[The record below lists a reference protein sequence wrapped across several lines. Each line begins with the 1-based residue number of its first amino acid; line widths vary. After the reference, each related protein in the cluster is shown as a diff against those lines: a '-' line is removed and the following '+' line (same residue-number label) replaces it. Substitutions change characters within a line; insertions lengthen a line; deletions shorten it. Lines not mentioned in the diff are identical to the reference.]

1 MVYAEK
7 SFNDISR
14 TAWDKVIDFIKLHY
28 FLSKRKDNDF
38 WLDNVDPSTA
48 SDSLLEKLDYW
59 RFNLPTQSD
68 FSSNYEVFQ
77 LENYQYVL
85 YGMDFM
91 TDLSQISER
100 YPNIEQAK
108 KEVKRIQQHA
118 LQAQKS
124 LQSHRDIINKIKQY
138 GISKI

>member
-1 MVYAEK
+1 MWESWVTFRHSWLLIIEATAKLLAEKLPTTTHGMVYAEK

-68 FSSNYEVFQ
+68 FSSNYEVFGGSHSP
-77 LENYQYVL
+77 LVA
-85 YGMDFM
+85 
-91 TDLSQISER
+91 SS
-100 YPNIEQAK
+100 
-108 KEVKRIQQHA
+108 
-118 LQAQKS
+118 S
-124 LQSHRDIINKIKQY
+124 L
-138 GISKI
+138 